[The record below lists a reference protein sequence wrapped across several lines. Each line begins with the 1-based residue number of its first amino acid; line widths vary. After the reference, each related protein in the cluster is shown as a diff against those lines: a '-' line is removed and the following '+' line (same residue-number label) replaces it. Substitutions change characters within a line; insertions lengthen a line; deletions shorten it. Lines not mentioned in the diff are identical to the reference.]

1 MFTLNR
7 IAVVP
12 WRKATCESMNTYPIC
27 DSPPSRSARRC
38 FISLEKLGRNHRSCV
53 WIEALPAMV
62 FVSVQKL
69 SSIVKKVVIDA
80 IVTSNLDYCN
90 SLLYN
95 IPKYQQD
102 RLQRILNT
110 AVCIVCLVPKFN
122 DITPVLCDLHWLP
135 VPNRIQYKI
144 LLLVHRVRFRVAIV
158 YLIFKDRVVYNLRSN
173 TSFRSY
179 SVFSNNC

>member
-1 MFTLNR
+1 MTKSYLRKYEHLSDMWLSTLE
-7 IAVVP
+7 IGAGLLHFVTEVGP
-12 WRKATCESMNTYPIC
+12 ESP
-27 DSPPSRSARRC
+27 
-38 FISLEKLGRNHRSCV
+38 F
-53 WIEALPAMV
+53 IEALPAMV

-69 SSIVKKVVIDA
+69 FSIVKKVVIDA

-90 SLLYN
+90 SLLYS

-102 RLQRILNT
+102 RLQRILNA

-122 DITPVLCDLHWLP
+122 DITSVLCDLHWLP

-179 SVFSNNC
+179 SAFSNNC

>member
-1 MFTLNR
+1 MLTLNR

-69 SSIVKKVVIDA
+69 FSIVKKVVIDA

-90 SLLYN
+90 SLLYS

-102 RLQRILNT
+102 WLQRILNA

-173 TSFRSY
+173 TSFRS
-179 SVFSNNC
+179 

>member
-1 MFTLNR
+1 
-7 IAVVP
+7 
-12 WRKATCESMNTYPIC
+12 
-27 DSPPSRSARRC
+27 
-38 FISLEKLGRNHRSCV
+38 
-53 WIEALPAMV
+53 MV

-69 SSIVKKVVIDA
+69 FSIVKKVVIDA

-90 SLLYN
+90 SLLYS

-102 RLQRILNT
+102 WLQRILNA

-173 TSFRSY
+173 TSFRS
-179 SVFSNNC
+179 

>member
-1 MFTLNR
+1 MLTLNR

-69 SSIVKKVVIDA
+69 FSIVKKVVIDA
-80 IVTSNLDYCN
+80 IVTSNLYYCN
-90 SLLYN
+90 SLLYS

-102 RLQRILNT
+102 RLQRILNA

-173 TSFRSY
+173 TSFRS
-179 SVFSNNC
+179 

>member
-1 MFTLNR
+1 MLTLNR

-69 SSIVKKVVIDA
+69 FSIVKKVVIDA

-173 TSFRSY
+173 TSFRS
-179 SVFSNNC
+179 

>member
-1 MFTLNR
+1 MLTLNR

-173 TSFRSY
+173 TSCRS
-179 SVFSNNC
+179 

>member
-1 MFTLNR
+1 
-7 IAVVP
+7 
-12 WRKATCESMNTYPIC
+12 
-27 DSPPSRSARRC
+27 
-38 FISLEKLGRNHRSCV
+38 
-53 WIEALPAMV
+53 MV